1 MESYFAFMRGKTE
14 MNRLRRFNVIMG
26 VLHLVQAIAMLIL
39 AGTVIQKI
47 AEFQPDIV
55 QFFVAFEPIAHV

>member
-47 AEFQPDIV
+47 AELPAII
-55 QFFVAFEPIAHV
+55 EKINH